1 MIAIGRLRR
10 RVAIERPSGTPDGAG
25 GTRDGWTAVAGA
37 WAAIEPLGAG
47 ETVVAGRLDGVASHR
62 IAIRFRA
69 DVAGGDR
76 IVAGARVF
84 RVLAAYDADERRRH
98 LVCVCEEEGR

>member
-1 MIAIGRLRR
+1 
-10 RVAIERPSGTPDGAG
+10 
-25 GTRDGWTAVAGA
+25 
-37 WAAIEPLGAG
+37 
-47 ETVVAGRLDGVASHR
+47 
-62 IAIRFRA
+62 
-69 DVAGGDR
+69 VAGGDR